1 MKISKVDYVDNL
13 YNKAY
18 WCKTA
23 LDKSH
28 KSFDTTCYRT
38 AANTYRAYLKEKIKN
53 PVAAK
58 IAMINTVKE
67 HPIKNK
73 DDFTK
78 NLMEI
83 EKNPKVET
91 YLKKIQEIEASQAR
105 TNYIRTELLAN
116 DRINLN
122 YVKPKLT
129 GWQKLKL
136 RLKILF

>member
-1 MKISKVDYVDNL
+1 
-13 YNKAY
+13 
-18 WCKTA
+18 
-23 LDKSH
+23 
-28 KSFDTTCYRT
+28 
-38 AANTYRAYLKEKIKN
+38 
-53 PVAAK
+53 
-58 IAMINTVKE
+58 
-67 HPIKNK
+67 
-73 DDFTK
+73 
-78 NLMEI
+78 MEI